1 MNRATLLAT
10 SVVFSLSSLVAQHG
24 WAGTIDVNSQTY
36 AAVAYSPS
44 TGEFR
49 YSHGYRTRAGS
60 EQAALDRCDASDARI
75 VCWVNHG
82 FCALAL
88 GDDKQFWGIGW
99 SYGSGASSIEAK
111 EHALEECRKR
121 TTNARVVLYLV
132 SDGQYV
138 FERVTAPFGMTQE

>member
-1 MNRATLLAT
+1 MNRTSFSLT
-10 SVVFSLSSLVAQHG
+10 SVFFAISSLVAQYG
-24 WAGTIDVNSQTY
+24 QARTIEVDPQTY

-49 YSHGYRTRAGS
+49 YSHGYRTRAS
-60 EQAALDRCDASDARI
+60 AERAALDLCDAPDARI
-75 VCWVNHG
+75 VCWVNDG

-88 GDDKQFWGIGW
+88 GDDKQFWGTGW
-99 SYGSGASSIEAK
+99 SYGSGASSMEAK
-111 EHALEECRKR
+111 EFALEECRKR

-138 FERVTAPFGMTQE
+138 FEQTTAPSNR